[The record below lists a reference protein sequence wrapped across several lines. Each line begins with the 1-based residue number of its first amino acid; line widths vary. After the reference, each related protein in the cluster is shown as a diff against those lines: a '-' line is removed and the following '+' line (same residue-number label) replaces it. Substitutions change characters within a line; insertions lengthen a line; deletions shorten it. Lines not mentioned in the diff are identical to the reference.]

1 MQKKCGQ
8 VSMRLGVLNAAIQDF
23 GQALEGQIYLAAL
36 MSSFQNC
43 IGPLFEGSV
52 ISIPG
57 ARNFG

>member
-1 MQKKCGQ
+1 
-8 VSMRLGVLNAAIQDF
+8 
-23 GQALEGQIYLAAL
+23 

-57 ARNFG
+57 ARNFGWTEANYAWQIDS